1 LGVAFPAHALSAQ
14 PSEPLST
21 TPPALCERLVP
32 LNLCSDSARKNS
44 LLFSLTE
51 FDNQGWGA
59 SASQPRP
66 LDALMREE
74 DAGHKQA
81 QAQAQ
86 SPRTSLDTGSRA
98 ITRASFAEKGNSRK
112 SLDLSH
118 LHGNMKGAVEIL
130 TREHGIF

>member
-1 LGVAFPAHALSAQ
+1 MIRHGFRVAGQTHHAKY
-14 PSEPLST
+14 T
-21 TPPALCERLVP
+21 TYT
-32 LNLCSDSARKNS
+32 
-44 LLFSLTE
+44 SLTSPTNPTPRMGQTSSKILGE

-74 DAGHKQA
+74 DEGHKQA